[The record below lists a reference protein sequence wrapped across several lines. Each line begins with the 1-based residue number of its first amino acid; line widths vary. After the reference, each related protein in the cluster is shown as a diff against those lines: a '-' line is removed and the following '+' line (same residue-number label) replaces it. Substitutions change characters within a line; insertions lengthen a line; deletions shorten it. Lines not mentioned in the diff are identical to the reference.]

1 MSLEEGAESLRRAG
15 QVEFTGQNPEESRAV
30 QKEDPRD
37 WQKGLHQESAES
49 SSVYVCEE
57 TTRNERKN
65 HPK

>member
-1 MSLEEGAESLRRAG
+1 M
-15 QVEFTGQNPEESRAV
+15 EFTGQNPEESRAV